1 MWVHLRTQ
9 YNKQTRIKCV
19 CLLWW
24 GVGGRGNKGTKNERM
39 IKIQREKELLLEETR
54 RKPKASINREIRK
67 TKKKKTISLLRGFPS
82 SKEEECLHKFA
93 KWPPKMV
100 LCFYFF
106 FVLFDCFRTC
116 FICKRKWP
124 RRFMMDACCCMLYA
138 YLCKYVRG

>member
-67 TKKKKTISLLRGFPS
+67 ATKKNHLSFTRLSFFQRRRMSPQVRKMT
-82 SKEEECLHKFA
+82 
-93 KWPPKMV
+93 PKNGSV
-100 LCFYFF
+100 FTFF
-106 FVLFDCFRTC
+106 FSLWLLSNLFYMQEKMTSSVYDG
-116 FICKRKWP
+116 
-124 RRFMMDACCCMLYA
+124 CML
-138 YLCKYVRG
+138 L